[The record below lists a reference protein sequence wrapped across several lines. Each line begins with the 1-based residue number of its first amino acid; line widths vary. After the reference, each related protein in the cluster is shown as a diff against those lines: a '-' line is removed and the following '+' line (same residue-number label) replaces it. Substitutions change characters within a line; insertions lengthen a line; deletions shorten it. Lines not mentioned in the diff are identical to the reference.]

1 MGDVFRIIDRFKL
14 TGRGTIYIIK
24 KSSKDSFLSSGDL
37 LFDLHGNKFKVTG
50 IEMFTRHWNNMPS
63 TEELPIGI
71 KLEQLSGMEV
81 KGNILVRDLT
91 NINFLFCNHPL
102 YPHKVDEDYEEEY
115 KSAKTD
121 HTCAL
126 FSYEE
131 FLQGNLKL
139 YGEGVSGLTIYRGWM
154 LKPEL
159 YKKLYEALEK
169 RGIYLV
175 NSPEEYASYH
185 LLPDWYNDFKGETA
199 ESVWTEGNNIEDVLE
214 ISKKLEGSYIIK
226 DYVKSRKHEWYDA
239 CFINNINDK
248 KDLERIANNFITRQG
263 ENLTGGV
270 VLRKFEPLRQIGYH
284 PQSGMPLSEE
294 YRVFVYAG
302 RILAID
308 NYWSEKSVV
317 NITADEYRWIESIA
331 SKLKSNFVSVDLA
344 RKEDG
349 TLIIMELG
357 DGQVSGLQQLKADV
371 FYRAFKENQKHP
383 SPDSQ

>member
-1 MGDVFRIIDRFKL
+1 MEDVFRIIERFKL

-24 KSSKDSFLSSGDL
+24 LSRNSVLNLGDI
-37 LFDLHGNKFKVTG
+37 LFDLHGNKFKVSG
-50 IEMFTRHWNNMPS
+50 IEICGRYWNNIPPI
-63 TEELPIGI
+63 EELPRGI
-71 KLEQLSGMEV
+71 KFEQLSGVEV
-81 KGNILVRDLT
+81 EGNILVRDLT

-115 KSAKTD
+115 QSARID

-139 YGEGVSGLTIYRGWM
+139 YGEDISGLTIYRGWM
-154 LKPEL
+154 LKPEM
-159 YKKLYEALEK
+159 YKELYEALEK
-169 RGIYLV
+169 RGIYLI
-175 NSPEEYASYH
+175 NSPEAYKAYH

-199 ESVWTEGNNIEDVLE
+199 ESVWTEGNNIEDVLQ

-248 KDLERIANNFITRQG
+248 KNLERIANNFINRQG

-294 YRVFVYAG
+294 YCVFVFAG
-302 RILAID
+302 RILAVD
-308 NYWSEKSVV
+308 NYWIEKSGV

-344 RKEDG
+344 RKEDS

-357 DGQVSGLQQLKADV
+357 DGQVSGLQQLQADV
-371 FYRAFKENQKHP
+371 FYGAFKENQKHTLL
-383 SPDSQ
+383 DNK